1 MHKYLNGIQTAAIAA
16 GYAPGGGTKS
26 EQYNGTAWTTTPALP
41 YSTYSAASGGTT
53 SAGFVAGG
61 GNPIKSD
68 TVEWDGEGYTAG
80 GSLITGRRNTC
91 GGGTQ
96 TAGIIMG
103 GYDGNASS
111 ATEGYD
117 GTVWSSRPSMGTA
130 RYSLA
135 SSTAGPNTATMVI
148 AGAAAGGTKQT
159 ITEEFTGE
167 TSVAGPASNITTS

>member
-1 MHKYLNGIQTAAIAA
+1 M
-16 GYAPGGGTKS
+16 TKS

-41 YSTYSAASGGTT
+41 YGTYSAASGGTT

-68 TVEWDGEGYTAG
+68 TAEWDGEGYTAG
-80 GSLITGRRNTC
+80 GNLNSARRNTC

-117 GTVWSSRPSMGTA
+117 GTAWSTRPSMGTA

-148 AGAAAGGTKQT
+148 AGSASGGAKQT

-167 TSVAGPASNITTS
+167 TSAVAPASNITTS